1 MRGQCGGVRR
11 SFDGKRLVLD
21 GSFPFRAT
29 DHAQLALLA
38 LRKELD
44 ALVAA
49 FVADDPRRASL
60 APTAATLRSI
70 LALIS
75 TAESD

>member
-1 MRGQCGGVRR
+1 MQ
-11 SFDGKRLVLD
+11 VLD

-44 ALVAA
+44 ALVSA
-49 FVADDPRRASL
+49 FVSSEPRRAQL
-60 APTAATLRSI
+60 APTAATLKSI

-75 TAESD
+75 TAEAN